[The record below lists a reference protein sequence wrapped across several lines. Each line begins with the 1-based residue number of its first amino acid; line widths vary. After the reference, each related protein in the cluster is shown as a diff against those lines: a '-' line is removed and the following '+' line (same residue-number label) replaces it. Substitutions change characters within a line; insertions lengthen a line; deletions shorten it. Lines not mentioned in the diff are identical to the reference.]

1 MGVPA
6 DSRAQLAV
14 SGDISVC
21 HNQETAA
28 GVAGGQWVEARGA
41 GRCCAGS
48 VWRHFSCHN
57 QETAAGVAGGQW
69 VEARGAGRCCTTRRT
84 APPPPPTPRKNRLP

>member
-14 SGDISVC
+14 SGDIS
-21 HNQETAA
+21 
-28 GVAGGQWVEARGA
+28 G
-41 GRCCAGS
+41 
-48 VWRHFSCHN
+48 CHN